1 MMLISLVIPCYN
13 EESSLPLLNE
23 ALTEVRKTLSEC
35 RFELIFVD
43 DGSKD
48 GTLPALKKICDGDS
62 DARYLSFSRNFGKEA
77 AIFAGLSDTKGDLVA
92 LLDADMQDPPS
103 LIPEMLRLL
112 EEGDYDVVA
121 TRRVDRKGEPM
132 IRSFFA
138 RAFYRLINKMSDIE
152 IVDGARDFRLMRRP
166 VVDAVL
172 KISERQRFS
181 KGIFGWV
188 GFKTHWL
195 EYQNVERAAGE
206 TKWSFWKLFKYAI
219 EGIIAFTTVPLR
231 LATITG
237 FVVSAAAF
245 LYMLYYLIKAI
256 VTQVWSRDPGYASTL
271 VIILFLGGMI
281 LIALGILG
289 EYMARTYMEVKNRPL
304 YIVRERGGSDDPD
317 RQKGRS

>member
-1 MMLISLVIPCYN
+1 MLISLVVPCYN
-13 EESSLPLLNE
+13 EESSLPLLYE
-23 ALTEVRKTLSEC
+23 ALTEVRKILTEC

-77 AIFAGLSDTKGDLVA
+77 AIFAGLSETRGDLVA

-112 EEGDYDVVA
+112 KEGDYDVVA
-121 TRRVDRKGEPM
+121 TRRVDRKGEPK

-138 RAFYRLINKMSDIE
+138 RAFYRLINKMSDVE

-172 KISERQRFS
+172 DISERQRFS

-195 EYQNVERAAGE
+195 EYQNVERVAGE

-237 FVVSAAAF
+237 FIVSAAAF
-245 LYMLYYLIKAI
+245 LYMLYYLIKALI
-256 VTQVWSRDPGYASTL
+256 TQVWSSEPGYASTL

-304 YIVRERGGSDDPD
+304 YVVRERSGPDEPDKGKGGT
-317 RQKGRS
+317 

>member
-1 MMLISLVIPCYN
+1 MLISLIVPCYN
-13 EESSLPLLNE
+13 EESSLPFLYE
-23 ALTEVRKTLSEC
+23 ALADVRKTLSEY
-35 RFELIFVD
+35 RFELVFVD

-48 GTLPALKKICDGDS
+48 GTLLSLNRICDSDS

-77 AIFAGLSDTKGDLVA
+77 AIFAGLSEAKGDLVA

-103 LIPEMLRLL
+103 LIPEMLRLI
-112 EEGDYDVVA
+112 EEGGYDVVA
-121 TRRVDRKGEPM
+121 TRRVDRKGEPK

-138 RAFYRLINKMSDIE
+138 RAFYRLINKLSDVE

-172 KISERQRFS
+172 SISERQRFS

-237 FVVSAAAF
+237 FVVSATAF
-245 LYMLYYLIKAI
+245 MYMLYYFIKAI
-256 VTQVWSRDPGYASTL
+256 ITQVWSSEPGYASTL

-304 YIVRERGGSDDPD
+304 YVVRERSTPD
-317 RQKGRS
+317 AREKTKKRS